1 MESVR
6 LSNLSHPG
14 TMQRE
19 TIEDD
24 KTAHLGVIGLCH
36 S

>member
-1 MESVR
+1 MEWVR
-6 LSNLSHPG
+6 LSNLSHRG
-14 TMQRE
+14 TMQYE
-19 TIEDD
+19 KIEDY